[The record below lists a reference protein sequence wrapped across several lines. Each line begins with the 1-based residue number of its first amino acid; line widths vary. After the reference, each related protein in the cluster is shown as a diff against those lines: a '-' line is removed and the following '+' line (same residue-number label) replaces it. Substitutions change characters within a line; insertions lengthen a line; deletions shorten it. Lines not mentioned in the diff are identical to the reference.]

1 MSATW
6 VDFRR
11 LREEL
16 DFAAV
21 LRHYGVELKVRRKDQ
36 HQGFCP
42 LPTHPTHDGRR
53 HSPSFAAN
61 LSRKC
66 WQCFG
71 CGASG
76 NVIDFAV
83 RMSGLDPGDSQAVR
97 RIALELQE
105 RFLDLP
111 RNTREK
117 PAQVQRK
124 GEKPPDG
131 TREHGEGDARQKPG
145 EDQARPAVVVN
156 APLDF
161 TLKRLDAEHPYLKE
175 RGFSSDTIATFGLG
189 YCSRGVMQGRIVI
202 PLHDPHGRLIGYAGR
217 VVDDGAV
224 TEQNPRYLFPA
235 PREREGKRHEFHKS
249 EFLYRGFE
257 IEPPVSELVIVEGFA
272 SVWWLR
278 QCGVGNVVAL
288 MGASC
293 SDAQAKL
300 IVDLLTPDGTAGVM
314 PDAGEAGE
322 RCAASLL
329 TRVAPHRRCRWA
341 KLASGQ
347 PTDLSADEVWDALG
361 LEAQ

>member
-21 LRHYGVELKVRRKDQ
+21 LRHYGVEVKVRRKDQ

-42 LPTHPTHDGRR
+42 LPTHPTHEGRR

-83 RMSGLDPGDSQAVR
+83 RMSGLDPGDPQAVR

-105 RFLDLP
+105 RFLGP
-111 RNTREK
+111 RGNIHEQ
-117 PAQVQRK
+117 PARVQRK
-124 GEKPPDG
+124 REEPPDE
-131 TREHGEGDARQKPG
+131 TRKHGDGNAQQKPG
-145 EDQARPAVVVN
+145 EDQTHPVVVVN

-161 TLKRLDAEHPYLKE
+161 TLKGLDSEHPYLKA
-175 RGFSSDTIATFGLG
+175 RGFTSATIGTFGLG

-217 VVDDGAV
+217 VVDDATI

-278 QCGVGNVVAL
+278 QCGVRDVVAL

-293 SDAQAKL
+293 SDVQAKL
-300 IVDLLTPDGTAGVM
+300 IVDLLTPDGTACVV

-347 PTDLSADEVWDALG
+347 PTDLSPDEVWDALG
-361 LEAQ
+361 LETQ